1 MEYST
6 TMRILEDG
14 SSTDAFAKKQITKT
28 PNALIAIC
36 CSILSLT
43 SQARR
48 PNSNRQNTMTMS
60 TPCFR
65 VHLVVRFFLHPQ
77 RIQKHLQYCGM
88 SFCSTQRHQI
98 VQAAHYPNHD
108 A

>member
-6 TMRILEDG
+6 TMRIPEDG
-14 SSTDAFAKKQITKT
+14 SSTDAFAKKQIAKT

-36 CSILSLT
+36 CSILSLA

-60 TPCFR
+60 APGFDVR
-65 VHLVVRFFLHPQ
+65 LVVRFFYIRRGVRKSADRTL
-77 RIQKHLQYCGM
+77 RTI
-88 SFCSTQRHQI
+88 
-98 VQAAHYPNHD
+98 
-108 A
+108 